1 MHVIAI
7 TGGTGS
13 GKTTLVQSIVSK
25 IAKKEILCLSSDSYY
40 KDNPKLSFLER
51 EKINYDEPNAI
62 DFNLLLQHINDLKS
76 GKSIKVP
83 KYCFKTHLRKKEYV
97 VESPKKTL
105 LIEGILIL
113 SNSELRKEFNL
124 KIFLECDRDLRLKRR
139 IKRDIKYRGRT
150 EKEVIDRFEKNI
162 HEMHEKYVKPY
173 IKKVDIIINN
183 DKNLKHA
190 KSEIDLIVENLIN

>member
-25 IAKKEILCLSSDSYY
+25 ISNKKILFLSSGSYY

-51 EKINYDEPNAI
+51 EKINYDQPNAI
-62 DFNLLLQHINDLKS
+62 DFNLLQQHINDLKS

-97 VESPKKTL
+97 VESPKKIL

-139 IKRDIKYRGRT
+139 VIRDVNQRGRS
-150 EKEVIDRFEKNI
+150 KKDVIHLFNKRLDS
-162 HEMHEKYVKPY
+162 MHKKYVIPVKKY
-173 IKKVDIIINN
+173 CDIVINTEEEINYDELIKKIKI
-183 DKNLKHA
+183 L
-190 KSEIDLIVENLIN
+190 

>member
-25 IAKKEILCLSSDSYY
+25 ISNKKILFLSSDSYY

-51 EKINYDEPNAI
+51 EKINYDQPNAI
-62 DFNLLLQHINDLKS
+62 DFNLLQQHINDLKS

-83 KYCFKTHLRKKEYV
+83 KYCFKTHLRKKEFV

-139 IKRDIKYRGRT
+139 VNRDVNQRGRS
-150 EKEVIDRFEKNI
+150 KKDVIHLFRKRLDS
-162 HEMHEKYVKPY
+162 MHKKYVIPAKKY
-173 IKKVDIIINN
+173 CDIVINTEEEINYDELIKKIKI
-183 DKNLKHA
+183 L
-190 KSEIDLIVENLIN
+190 

>member
-25 IAKKEILCLSSDSYY
+25 ISNKEILCLSSDSYY

-51 EKINYDEPNAI
+51 EKINYDEPDAV
-62 DFNLLLQHINDLKS
+62 DFNLLKKHINDLKL

-83 KYCFKTHLRKKEYV
+83 KYCFKTHLRMKEYV
-97 VESPKKTL
+97 VESPKKIL

-113 SNSELRKEFNL
+113 SNSELRKKFNL
-124 KIFLECDRDLRLKRR
+124 KIFLECNRDLRLKRR
-139 IKRDIKYRGRT
+139 VKRDVDQRGRS
-150 EKEVIDRFEKNI
+150 KNDVIDLFRKRLDS
-162 HEMHEKYVKPY
+162 MHQKYVIPVKKY
-173 IKKVDIIINN
+173 CDIVINTEEEVNYEKLIKKIKI
-183 DKNLKHA
+183 
-190 KSEIDLIVENLIN
+190 S

>member
-13 GKTTLVQSIVSK
+13 GKTTLVQSIASK
-25 IAKKEILCLSSDSYY
+25 ISNKEILCLSSDSYY

-51 EKINYDEPNAI
+51 EKINYDEPDAV
-62 DFNLLLQHINDLKS
+62 DFNLLKKHINDLKL

-83 KYCFKTHLRKKEYV
+83 KYCFKTHLRMKEYV
-97 VESPKKTL
+97 VESPKKIL

-113 SNSELRKEFNL
+113 SNSELRKKFNL

-139 IKRDIKYRGRT
+139 VKRDVDQRGRN
-150 EKEVIDRFEKNI
+150 EEDVIHLFSKRLDS
-162 HEMHEKYVKPY
+162 MHKKYVIPV
-173 IKKVDIIINN
+173 KKYCDIIINTEEEVN
-183 DKNLKHA
+183 YEK
-190 KSEIDLIVENLIN
+190 LIKKIKIL

>member
-25 IAKKEILCLSSDSYY
+25 ISNKKILFLSSDSYY

-62 DFNLLLQHINDLKS
+62 DFNLLQQHINDLKL

-83 KYCFKTHLRKKEYV
+83 RYCFKTHLRKKEYV

-113 SNSELRKEFNL
+113 SNSELRKKFNL
-124 KIFLECDRDLRLKRR
+124 KIFLECNRDLRLKRR
-139 IKRDIKYRGRT
+139 VKRDVDQRGRS
-150 EKEVIDRFEKNI
+150 KNDVIDLFRKRLDS
-162 HEMHEKYVKPY
+162 MHQKYVIPVKKY
-173 IKKVDIIINN
+173 CDIVINTEEEVNYEKLIKKIKI
-183 DKNLKHA
+183 
-190 KSEIDLIVENLIN
+190 S

>member
-25 IAKKEILCLSSDSYY
+25 ISNKEILCLSSDSYY

-62 DFNLLLQHINDLKS
+62 DFNLLHQHINDLKL

-83 KYCFKTHLRKKEYV
+83 KYCFKTHLRMKEYV
-97 VESPKKTL
+97 VESPKKIL

-113 SNSELRKEFNL
+113 SNSELRKKFNL

-139 IKRDIKYRGRT
+139 VKRDVDQRGRN
-150 EKEVIDRFEKNI
+150 EEDVIHLFSKRLDS
-162 HEMHEKYVKPY
+162 MHKKYVIPV
-173 IKKVDIIINN
+173 KKYCDIIINTEEEVN
-183 DKNLKHA
+183 YEK
-190 KSEIDLIVENLIN
+190 LIKKIKIL

>member
-13 GKTTLVQSIVSK
+13 GKTTLVQSIASK
-25 IAKKEILCLSSDSYY
+25 ISNKEILFLSSDSYY

-62 DFNLLLQHINDLKS
+62 DFDLLQKHITDLKL

-113 SNSELRKEFNL
+113 SNFELRKKFNL

-139 IKRDIKYRGRT
+139 VKRDVNQRGRS
-150 EKEVIDRFEKNI
+150 KKDVIHLFSKRLDS
-162 HEMHEKYVKPY
+162 MHKKYVIPV
-173 IKKVDIIINN
+173 KKYCDIIINTN
-183 DKNLKHA
+183 K
-190 KSEIDLIVENLIN
+190 EINYDELIKKIKIL

>member
-25 IAKKEILCLSSDSYY
+25 ISNREILFLSSDSYY

-51 EKINYDEPNAI
+51 EKVNYDQPNAI
-62 DFNLLLQHINDLKS
+62 DFNLLKQHINDLKS

-97 VESPKKTL
+97 VESPKKIL

-139 IKRDIKYRGRT
+139 VIRDVNQRGRS
-150 EKEVIDRFEKNI
+150 KKDVIHLFRKRLDS
-162 HEMHEKYVKPY
+162 MHKKYVIPVKKY
-173 IKKVDIIINN
+173 CDIVINTEEEVNYDELIKKIKI
-183 DKNLKHA
+183 L
-190 KSEIDLIVENLIN
+190 

>member
-13 GKTTLVQSIVSK
+13 GKTTLVQSIVNK
-25 IAKKEILCLSSDSYY
+25 ISNKEILCLSSDSYY

-51 EKINYDEPNAI
+51 EKINYDEPDAV
-62 DFNLLLQHINDLKS
+62 DFNLLQQHINDLKL

-83 KYCFKTHLRKKEYV
+83 KYCFKTHLRMKEYV
-97 VESPKKTL
+97 VESPKKIL

-113 SNSELRKEFNL
+113 SNSELRKKFNL

-139 IKRDIKYRGRT
+139 VKRDVDQRGRN
-150 EKEVIDRFEKNI
+150 EEDVIHLFNKRLDS
-162 HEMHEKYVKPY
+162 MHKKYVIPVKKY
-173 IKKVDIIINN
+173 CDIVINTEEEVNYEKLIKKIKI
-183 DKNLKHA
+183 L
-190 KSEIDLIVENLIN
+190 

>member
-13 GKTTLVQSIVSK
+13 GKTTLVQSIANK
-25 IAKKEILCLSSDSYY
+25 ISNKEILFLSSDSYY

-62 DFNLLLQHINDLKS
+62 DFNLLLEHVTDLKL

-83 KYCFKTHLRKKEYV
+83 KYCFKTHLRKNEYSLI
-97 VESPKKTL
+97 SPKKTL
-105 LIEGILIL
+105 FIEGILIL

-124 KIFLECDRDLRLKRR
+124 KIFLQCDRDLRLKRR
-139 IKRDIKYRGRT
+139 VYRDINQRGRS
-150 EKEVIDRFEKNI
+150 EKDVIDLFSKRLDS
-162 HEMHEKYVKPY
+162 MHKKYVIPV
-173 IKKVDIIINN
+173 KKYCDIIINTGKEVN
-183 DKNLKHA
+183 YD
-190 KSEIDLIVENLIN
+190 DLIRKIKI

>member
-25 IAKKEILCLSSDSYY
+25 ISKKDILFLSSDSYY

-51 EKINYDEPNAI
+51 EKINYDEPKAI
-62 DFNLLLQHINDLKS
+62 DFNLLKRHINDLKL

-83 KYCFKTHLRKKEYV
+83 KYCFKTHLRKKDYV
-97 VESPKKTL
+97 LESPKKTL

-124 KIFLECDRDLRLKRR
+124 KIFLECDRGLRLKRR
-139 IKRDIKYRGRT
+139 VNRDVNQRGRN
-150 EKEVIDRFEKNI
+150 EKDVINLFSKRLDS
-162 HEMHEKYVKPY
+162 MHNKYVIPVKKY
-173 IKKVDIIINN
+173 CDMVINTEEEVNYDELIKKI
-183 DKNLKHA
+183 KL
-190 KSEIDLIVENLIN
+190 L

>member
-13 GKTTLVQSIVSK
+13 GKTTMVQSIISK
-25 IAKKEILCLSSDSYY
+25 ISNKEILCLSSDSYY

-51 EKINYDEPNAI
+51 EKINYDEPDAV
-62 DFNLLLQHINDLKS
+62 DFNLLKKHINDLKL

-83 KYCFKTHLRKKEYV
+83 KYCFKTHLRMKEYV

-139 IKRDIKYRGRT
+139 VKRDVNQRGRN
-150 EKEVIDRFEKNI
+150 EKDVIHLFSNRLDS
-162 HEMHEKYVKPY
+162 MHKKYVIPV
-173 IKKVDIIINN
+173 KKHCDIIINTEEEVN
-183 DKNLKHA
+183 YDK
-190 KSEIDLIVENLIN
+190 LIKKIKIL

>member
-25 IAKKEILCLSSDSYY
+25 ISNKEILCLSSDSYY

-51 EKINYDEPNAI
+51 EKINYDEPDAV
-62 DFNLLLQHINDLKS
+62 DFNLLKKHINDLKL

-83 KYCFKTHLRKKEYV
+83 KYCFKTHLRMKEYV
-97 VESPKKTL
+97 VESPKKIL

-113 SNSELRKEFNL
+113 SNPELRKKFNL
-124 KIFLECDRDLRLKRR
+124 KIFLECHRDLRLKRR
-139 IKRDIKYRGRT
+139 VKRDVDQRGRN
-150 EKEVIDRFEKNI
+150 EEDVIHLFSKRLDS
-162 HEMHEKYVKPY
+162 MHKKYVIPV
-173 IKKVDIIINN
+173 KKYCDIIINTEEGVN
-183 DKNLKHA
+183 YEKLIKKLK
-190 KSEIDLIVENLIN
+190 IL

>member
-62 DFNLLLQHINDLKS
+62 DFNLLLQHLS
-76 GKSIKVP
+76 
-83 KYCFKTHLRKKEYV
+83 
-97 VESPKKTL
+97 
-105 LIEGILIL
+105 LIHI
-113 SNSELRKEFNL
+113 
-124 KIFLECDRDLRLKRR
+124 
-139 IKRDIKYRGRT
+139 
-150 EKEVIDRFEKNI
+150 
-162 HEMHEKYVKPY
+162 
-173 IKKVDIIINN
+173 
-183 DKNLKHA
+183 
-190 KSEIDLIVENLIN
+190 

>member
-13 GKTTLVQSIVSK
+13 GKTTFVQSIASK
-25 IAKKEILCLSSDSYY
+25 ISNKEILFLSSDSYY

-62 DFNLLLQHINDLKS
+62 DFNLLLEHVTDLKL

-83 KYCFKTHLRKKEYV
+83 KYCFKTHLRKREYV

-139 IKRDIKYRGRT
+139 VNRDINQRGRT
-150 EKEVIDRFEKNI
+150 EKDVINLFSKRLDS
-162 HEMHEKYVKPY
+162 MHKKYVIPVKKY
-173 IKKVDIIINN
+173 CDLVINTEVEINYDELIKKI
-183 DKNLKHA
+183 KL
-190 KSEIDLIVENLIN
+190 L

>member
-25 IAKKEILCLSSDSYY
+25 ISNREILFLSSDSYY

-51 EKINYDEPNAI
+51 EKINYDQPNAI
-62 DFNLLLQHINDLKS
+62 DFNLLKQHINDLKS

-97 VESPKKTL
+97 VESPKKIL

-139 IKRDIKYRGRT
+139 VIRDVNQRGRS
-150 EKEVIDRFEKNI
+150 KKDVIHLFRKRLDS
-162 HEMHEKYVKPY
+162 MHKKYVIPVKKY
-173 IKKVDIIINN
+173 CDIVINTEEEINYDELIKKIKI
-183 DKNLKHA
+183 L
-190 KSEIDLIVENLIN
+190 

>member
-25 IAKKEILCLSSDSYY
+25 ISNKEILFLSSDSYY

-62 DFNLLLQHINDLKS
+62 DFNLLHQHINDLKL

-97 VESPKKTL
+97 EESPKKTL

-139 IKRDIKYRGRT
+139 VNRVVSQRGRS
-150 EKEVIDRFEKNI
+150 KKDVIHLFR
-162 HEMHEKYVKPY
+162 
-173 IKKVDIIINN
+173 
-183 DKNLKHA
+183 
-190 KSEIDLIVENLIN
+190 

>member
-25 IAKKEILCLSSDSYY
+25 ISNKEILCLSSDSYY

-139 IKRDIKYRGRT
+139 IKRDVNQRGRN
-150 EKEVIDRFEKNI
+150 ENDVIHLFSKRLDS
-162 HEMHEKYVKPY
+162 MHKKYVIPV
-173 IKKVDIIINN
+173 KKYCDIIINTEEEVN
-183 DKNLKHA
+183 YEKLIK
-190 KSEIDLIVENLIN
+190 KIEIL

>member
-13 GKTTLVQSIVSK
+13 GKTTFVQSIASK
-25 IAKKEILCLSSDSYY
+25 ISNKEILFLSSDSYY

-62 DFNLLLQHINDLKS
+62 DFNLLLEHVTDLKL

-83 KYCFKTHLRKKEYV
+83 KYCFKTHLRKREYV

-139 IKRDIKYRGRT
+139 VNRDVNQRGRS
-150 EKEVIDRFEKNI
+150 EKDVINLFSKRLDS
-162 HEMHEKYVKPY
+162 MHKKYVIPVKKY
-173 IKKVDIIINN
+173 CDLVINTEVEINYDELIKKI
-183 DKNLKHA
+183 KL
-190 KSEIDLIVENLIN
+190 L

>member
-25 IAKKEILCLSSDSYY
+25 ISNREILFLSSDSYY

-51 EKINYDEPNAI
+51 EKINYDQPNAI
-62 DFNLLLQHINDLKS
+62 DFNLLKQHINDLKS

-97 VESPKKTL
+97 VESPKKIL

-139 IKRDIKYRGRT
+139 VIRDVNQRGRSKKDVIHLFRKRLDSMHKKYVIPVKKYCDIVINT
-150 EKEVIDRFEKNI
+150 EKEVNYDEL
-162 HEMHEKYVKPY
+162 
-173 IKKVDIIINN
+173 IKKIKI
-183 DKNLKHA
+183 L
-190 KSEIDLIVENLIN
+190 

>member
-1 MHVIAI
+1 MYVIAI

-13 GKTTLVQSIVSK
+13 GKTTLVKSIIDK
-25 IAKKEILCLSSDSYY
+25 IPNKEILYLSSDSYY
-40 KDNPKLSFLER
+40 KHNPKLSFEER
-51 EKINYDEPNAI
+51 ENINYDEPDAV
-62 DFNLLLQHINDLKS
+62 DFNLLKQHISNLKE

-83 KYCFKTHLRKKEYV
+83 KYCFKTHLRKREYV

-139 IKRDIKYRGRT
+139 VNRDVNQRGRS
-150 EKEVIDRFEKNI
+150 EKDVINLFSKRLDS
-162 HEMHEKYVKPY
+162 MHKKYVIPVKKY
-173 IKKVDIIINN
+173 CDLVINTEVEINYDELIKKI
-183 DKNLKHA
+183 KL
-190 KSEIDLIVENLIN
+190 L

>member
-25 IAKKEILCLSSDSYY
+25 ISNKKILFLSSDSYY

-51 EKINYDEPNAI
+51 EKINYDQPNAI
-62 DFNLLLQHINDLKS
+62 DFNLLQQHINDLKS

-97 VESPKKTL
+97 VESPKKIL

-139 IKRDIKYRGRT
+139 VIRDVNQRGRS
-150 EKEVIDRFEKNI
+150 KKDVIHLFNKRLDS
-162 HEMHEKYVKPY
+162 MHKKYVIP
-173 IKKVDIIINN
+173 IKKYCDMVINTEE
-183 DKNLKHA
+183 
-190 KSEIDLIVENLIN
+190 EINYDELIKKIKIL

>member
-1 MHVIAI
+1 MQVIAI

-25 IAKKEILCLSSDSYY
+25 ISNKEILCLSSDSYY

-51 EKINYDEPNAI
+51 ERINYDQPDAI
-62 DFNLLLQHINDLKS
+62 DFNLLKKHINDLKL

-83 KYCFKTHLRKKEYV
+83 KYCFKTHLRMKEYV
-97 VESPKKTL
+97 VESPKKIL

-139 IKRDIKYRGRT
+139 VNRDVNQRGRSKKDVIDLFRKRLDSMHKKYVIPVKKYCDIVINT
-150 EKEVIDRFEKNI
+150 EKEVNYDEL
-162 HEMHEKYVKPY
+162 
-173 IKKVDIIINN
+173 IKKIKI
-183 DKNLKHA
+183 L
-190 KSEIDLIVENLIN
+190 

>member
-1 MHVIAI
+1 MHVIAV

-25 IAKKEILCLSSDSYY
+25 ISNKEILCLSSDSYY

-51 EKINYDEPNAI
+51 EKINYDEPDAV
-62 DFNLLLQHINDLKS
+62 DFNLLKKHINDLKL

-83 KYCFKTHLRKKEYV
+83 KYCFKTHLRMKEYV
-97 VESPKKTL
+97 VESPKKIL

-113 SNSELRKEFNL
+113 SNSELRKKFNL

-139 IKRDIKYRGRT
+139 VKRDVDQRGRS
-150 EKEVIDRFEKNI
+150 EEDVIHLFSKRLDS
-162 HEMHEKYVKPY
+162 MHKKFVIPVKKYC
-173 IKKVDIIINN
+173 DIIINTEKGVN
-183 DKNLKHA
+183 YEKLIKKLK
-190 KSEIDLIVENLIN
+190 IL

>member
-13 GKTTLVQSIVSK
+13 GKTTLVQSIASK
-25 IAKKEILCLSSDSYY
+25 ISNKEILFLSSDSYY

-62 DFNLLLQHINDLKS
+62 DFNLLHQHINDLKL

-97 VESPKKTL
+97 VESPKKIL

-139 IKRDIKYRGRT
+139 VNRDVSQRGRS
-150 EKEVIDRFEKNI
+150 KKDVIHLFRKRLDS
-162 HEMHEKYVKPY
+162 MHKKYVIPAKKY
-173 IKKVDIIINN
+173 CDVVINTEEEINYDELIKKIKI
-183 DKNLKHA
+183 L
-190 KSEIDLIVENLIN
+190 